1 MIKKINLS
9 FSYIR
14 LLIVLIILIPIVYSE
29 YYNHYEQVLY
39 SGYISVPLYAF
50 CFVIYIFILIFDFNL
65 FFKSKQIKAFTPSII
80 GVILIALSFS
90 IHKFHRY
97 KLYQKTSLR
106 AYSNWVDL
114 KSTNFKYIIEFKV
127 NNTFVVYELEEQGML
142 TSFYYGSFIK
152 KDSIYFLDSKF
163 GKNKISNNFLVRS
176 VKIKNK
182 TEQRFIQIDE
192 NGNEIKSPF
201 HFKIKTN

>member
-1 MIKKINLS
+1 MIKKINLG
-9 FSYIR
+9 FSLIR
-14 LLIVLIILIPIVYSE
+14 LLIVIITLIPVAYSE
-29 YYNHYEQVLY
+29 YENHYNQVLY
-39 SGYISVPLYAF
+39 SGFISLPLYAF
-50 CFVIYIFILIFDFNL
+50 CLVIYIFILIFDFNL
-65 FFKSKQIKAFTPSII
+65 FLKNRQTKVFIPSIV
-80 GVILIALSFS
+80 GMLLILSS
-90 IHKFHRY
+90 IFIYKFHRY
-97 KLYQKTSLR
+97 KIYQKTSLK

-127 NNTFVVYELEEQGML
+127 NNTFVVHELEEEGML
-142 TSFYYGSFIK
+142 TSFYYGSFIH
-152 KDSIYFLDSKF
+152 KDSIFSLDSKF

-192 NGNEIKSPF
+192 KGNEIKSPF